1 MYSSVPLRSRF
12 NIALPKRLRTIYD
25 SGRITGDMVILA
37 LGVIV
42 NKMPEFLEIY
52 KSIQEYDLKS
62 SNKDRVRMEIFIP
75 NGIRPDAIK
84 ALAYLIDELEL
95 SRKHALI
102 ALAIVAGKMLHGVH
116 GKVHSDIS
124 RFKKIKDRVF
134 EVESTEDDLESAV
147 DAIIVDPISV
157 RKHTKGNKT
166 RIQSPRPV
174 IIPGTALPIE
184 SLGSAEPVA
193 PAPIAVAS
201 VAAAPVAAA
210 PVAAAPVAAAP
221 VAAAPVAAA
230 PVAAAPV
237 AAAPVAAAPVLK
249 AAPTP
254 IDAVDM
260 DFDEL
265 DAIFNL
271 T

>member
-1 MYSSVPLRSRF
+1 
-12 NIALPKRLRTIYD
+12 
-25 SGRITGDMVILA
+25 MVVLA

-62 SNKDRVRMEIFIP
+62 SNKDKVRMEIFIP
-75 NGIRPDAIK
+75 NGIRPDAIVT
-84 ALAYLIDELEL
+84 LSYLIDELEL
-95 SRKHALI
+95 SRKHALM

-116 GKVHSDIS
+116 GKVQSDIS
-124 RFKKIKDRVF
+124 RFKKIRDRVF
-134 EVESTEDDLESAV
+134 ETESTDDDLESAV

-157 RKHTKGNKT
+157 KKHTKGNKT
-166 RIQSPRPV
+166 RIQSPRPG
-174 IIPGTALPIE
+174 ITAGTALPIE
-184 SLGSAEPVA
+184 SLGSVEPVTTA
-193 PAPIAVAS
+193 PVATAPVATAP
-201 VAAAPVAAA
+201 VATAPVAAA

-230 PVAAAPV
+230 PVP
-237 AAAPVAAAPVLK
+237 K

-254 IDAVDM
+254 IDAIDL